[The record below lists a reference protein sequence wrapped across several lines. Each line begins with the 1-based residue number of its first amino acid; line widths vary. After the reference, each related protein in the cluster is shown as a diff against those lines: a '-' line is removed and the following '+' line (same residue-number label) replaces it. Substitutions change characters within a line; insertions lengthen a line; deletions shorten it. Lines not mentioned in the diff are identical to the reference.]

1 LCSNKSFEEEEV
13 GKLVFADG
21 DDERGQQQQQ
31 LCGWTKSAVLTWFRR
46 RSSSRSSRG
55 SLLLLLQRRRA
66 EMVRGTV
73 GGAAREAQHMW
84 SQLVHEKSV
93 LPYLIPVFVLAW
105 LLERWVIPLSSWIPV
120 IISVW
125 AALQVI
131 YLAMDLQS
139 KALLYSGFFLLLLC
153 ALNPNF
159 FSPFFS
165 FLGLLYVWRIHDYY
179 YYGFLCTTE
188 YSLNLWLC
196 FSTNDMSK
204 LIERSSKSLPN

>member
-1 LCSNKSFEEEEV
+1 MCSNKSFEEEEV

-21 DDERGQQQQQ
+21 DDERGQQQ

-46 RSSSRSSRG
+46 SSSSSRSSRG
-55 SLLLLLQRRRA
+55 SLLLLLLQQRWRA

-139 KALLYSGFFLLLLC
+139 KALLQWILRF
-153 ALNPNF
+153 
-159 FSPFFS
+159 
-165 FLGLLYVWRIHDYY
+165 
-179 YYGFLCTTE
+179 TTVC
-188 YSLNLWLC
+188 SQ
-196 FSTNDMSK
+196 
-204 LIERSSKSLPN
+204 P

>member
-1 LCSNKSFEEEEV
+1 
-13 GKLVFADG
+13 
-21 DDERGQQQQQ
+21 
-31 LCGWTKSAVLTWFRR
+31 
-46 RSSSRSSRG
+46 
-55 SLLLLLQRRRA
+55 
-66 EMVRGTV
+66 MVRGTV

-105 LLERWVIPLSSWIPV
+105 LLERWVIPLSSWIPL

-125 AALQVI
+125 AALQVT

-139 KALLYSGFFLLLLC
+139 KALLYSKFFLLLLC

-159 FSPFFS
+159 FPPFFS
-165 FLGLLYVWRIHDYY
+165 FLGLLYMWRIHDYY

-204 LIERSSKSLPN
+204 LIERSSKPLPN

>member
-46 RSSSRSSRG
+46 SSSSRSSRG
-55 SLLLLLQRRRA
+55 SLLLLLLQQRWRA

-165 FLGLLYVWRIHDYY
+165 FLGCCICGEFMIIIIM
-179 YYGFLCTTE
+179 GF
-188 YSLNLWLC
+188 SAPQ
-196 FSTNDMSK
+196 STH
-204 LIERSSKSLPN
+204 